1 MKSIALIG
9 MAGCGKSTLGKAAAL
24 ELDLSFVDT
33 DKLIEKEYSA
43 SLEKIKKSKG
53 YKFIRKA
60 EERAILQLNPNIN
73 IIATGGSA
81 VYSNKSIKHL
91 SKFAKIIYI
100 EAPLEIIIE
109 RIKQEDERGLA
120 VPDGMSIPEIYIER
134 KPLYEKY
141 SEIILDGSKSIPSL
155 IADISDIIHE

>member
-9 MAGCGKSTLGKAAAL
+9 MAGCGKSTLGKTAAL

-33 DKLIEKEYSA
+33 DKLIEKENAA

-60 EERAILQLNPNIN
+60 EEEQYQLNPNIN

-109 RIKQEDERGLA
+109 RINQEDER
-120 VPDGMSIPEIYIER
+120 VSSTRWDVNS
-134 KPLYEKY
+134 
-141 SEIILDGSKSIPSL
+141 
-155 IADISDIIHE
+155 